1 MSVAP
6 SRNDRT
12 AAVNRASGRST
23 VRRIISQT
31 AASFGKIPMEQMER
45 TRDNRQVALLRAL
58 GNAHASGTQ
67 KQ

>member
-1 MSVAP
+1 MVAAWKKVP
-6 SRNDRT
+6 
-12 AAVNRASGRST
+12 T
-23 VRRIISQT
+23 VEMDDVLRERIISQT